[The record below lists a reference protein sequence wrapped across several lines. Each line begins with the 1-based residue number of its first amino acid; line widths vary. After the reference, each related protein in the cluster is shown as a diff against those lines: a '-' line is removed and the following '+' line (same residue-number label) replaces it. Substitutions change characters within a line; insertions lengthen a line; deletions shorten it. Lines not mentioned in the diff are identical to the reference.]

1 MLVAQ
6 RQRAAAFGGGHPVQT
21 RGEFPGF
28 AASEEVPASAS
39 DTKNNA
45 STEGGT
51 KTQWDDVA
59 NEA

>member
-6 RQRAAAFGGGHPVQT
+6 QQRAAAFGGGHPVQT

>member
-6 RQRAAAFGGGHPVQT
+6 QQHAAAFGGGHPVQT
-21 RGEFPGF
+21 RGEFPGY